1 MAKTGFGDHLRRE
14 REMRGVSLDEIASA
28 TRIQVKFLEAME
40 AEQWDKLPGGV
51 FNRGF
56 VRSVAH
62 YLGLDEEAT
71 LGEYTIATGDRSTL
85 SFTSTRPLPV
95 NETRTSLVTWAVVA
109 LIVLILAAGAAYGW
123 RRYQARKHANEA
135 APQTGVRAVP
145 SSIPAA
151 QLLPR
156 S

>member
-28 TRIQVKFLEAME
+28 TRIQIKFLEAME
-40 AEQWDKLPGGV
+40 AEQWGKLPGGV

-62 YLGLDEEAT
+62 YLGLDEEAA
-71 LGEYTIATGDRSTL
+71 LGEYTLATGDRSTL
-85 SFTSTRPLPV
+85 SFASTRPLPV
-95 NETRTSLVTWAVVA
+95 NEPRTNWVTWAIVA
-109 LIVLILAAGAAYGW
+109 LIVIILAAGAAYGW
-123 RRYQARKHANEA
+123 RHYQARKRASEP
-135 APQTGVRAVP
+135 APQASAAAVP
-145 SSIPAA
+145 TSILAA